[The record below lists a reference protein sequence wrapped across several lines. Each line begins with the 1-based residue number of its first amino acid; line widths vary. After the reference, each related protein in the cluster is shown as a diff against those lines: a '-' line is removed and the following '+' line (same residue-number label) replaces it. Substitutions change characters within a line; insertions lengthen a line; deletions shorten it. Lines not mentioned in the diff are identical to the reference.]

1 MTPGA
6 ATPKHVRLNEGLAP
20 TIATRFCRWRPE
32 RTSPET
38 GESESRLK
46 TLEPR
51 AEIRANSARSETKTP
66 AARSAPKN
74 CPSEPAAE
82 PLAAGRAAQAEAA
95 TNEAGVRRATEAN
108 RSSSAKMHWSATEIR
123 AETSKTP
130 AINKPKLPE
139 VKNWPAG
146 RRRTDGPS
154 RCVSELVFGQKPTPK
169 RIKVEADKKEFG
181 EGLTFE
187 LTGLRQSD
195 EAGRE

>member
-1 MTPGA
+1 MKPGA
-6 ATPKHVRLNEGLAP
+6 GTPERVRLNDGLAP

-38 GESESRLK
+38 RETQRWLM
-46 TLEPR
+46 TLEPE
-51 AEIRANSARSETKTP
+51 AESRTNSARSETKTST
-66 AARSAPKN
+66 ARSTPKN
-74 CPSEPAAE
+74 CLSEPTAE

-95 TNEAGVRRATEAN
+95 TNEVRVRRAAEAN
-108 RSSSAKMHWSATEIR
+108 RSTSARMYWKN
-123 AETSKTP
+123 AETCADTAKTP
-130 AINKPKLPE
+130 ATNKPKLPE
-139 VKNWPAG
+139 FKNWPAG

-154 RCVSELVFGQKPTPK
+154 RCNSELARGQKPTPK

-187 LTGLRQSD
+187 LTGLRQRD